1 MKSSNLSKCTKIYG
15 LILGLLLINF
25 ESHAQNG
32 NITGYVRDKIT
43 NQPLIGATIT
53 IENTSLGA
61 VTDISGFFEIENIP
75 TKTYTLTANY
85 LGYKSFS
92 KFNLIIK
99 SAGNVLVNFYLEEA
113 SEALKGVSVISS
125 PFEKYAETPL
135 SLQRL
140 SPEEIATYP
149 GGNNDVAKVVQSLP
163 GVSGAVG
170 GFRNDVIIR
179 GGAPNENVYYLD
191 GIEIP
196 NINHFSTQGSA
207 GGPVGLLNVSFI
219 EGVSLSTSA
228 FHARY
233 DNPLSGVLQFDQR
246 TGNAKK
252 FQGNIRVSAS
262 ETALTAEGPLLKKG
276 AENSNTTYIISAR
289 RSYLQFL
296 FKAIGLPILP
306 DYWDYQYKIHHKID
320 DYNEIYI
327 TGIGAIDDFSVN
339 IPDDIDAN
347 QQSTLD
353 QVPIINQTSTTVGVN
368 WKRRFQNNK
377 GFMNTSLST
386 NILNN
391 NFKQFA
397 DNESET
403 GLFFENDAKE
413 QEQKLR
419 YEITNFVKDW
429 TISTGIT
436 LQRAIYDN
444 NTRNDVD
451 NIQYNSSIDLVK
463 YGFHIQTSTQLMDKK
478 LSLAIGFRADGNDF
492 ITQKNQIFKTLSPRV
507 ALSYKLDESEKW
519 QINAT
524 VGRYNKLP
532 PYTILG
538 FRDNGN
544 TLVNKTTKYISS
556 NHFVIGIEHL
566 LNASTRISL
575 EGFYKKYDNYPV
587 SRLDGISLANKGAD
601 FEVLGN
607 EEISSIGEGKT
618 LGIELLYQQK
628 LSKNFYGILA
638 YTLFQSEFSGVDGR
652 FLPSLWDSRHLLTFT
667 GGYKFGTNWEISL
680 RHRFIGN
687 TPYIPVDESA
697 TLQFYP
703 AIILDYNRLGELKLG
718 NFNQADIRIDKKWN
732 FNKVALD
739 VYLEI
744 QNAFNQQIPQ
754 PPTYGLNRDSN
765 GAVVDPRTLI
775 VVEDDNA
782 SVLPIIGLVLDF

>member
-1 MKSSNLSKCTKIYG
+1 MNNRKK
-15 LILGLLLINF
+15 LILTLYHICLVSMLLINH
-25 ESHAQNG
+25 SINAQNG
-32 NITGYVRDKIT
+32 SIAGYVKAKTDD
-43 NQPLIGATIT
+43 QPLIGATVLL
-53 IENTSLGA
+53 ENTELGG
-61 VTDISGFFEIENIP
+61 VTDSNGYFEIENIP
-75 TKTYTLTANY
+75 TKAYTITVNF
-85 LGYKSFS
+85 LGYKALS
-92 KFNLIIK
+92 KFNIVIK
-99 SAGNVLVNFYLEEA
+99 STGNVLINFYLEEA
-113 SEALKGVSVISS
+113 SEALEGISIVSS

-140 SPEEIATYP
+140 SAEEIATYP

-228 FHARY
+228 FNARY

-246 TGNAKK
+246 IGNAKK
-252 FQGNIRVSAS
+252 FQGNLRVSAS
-262 ETALTAEGPLLKKG
+262 ETALTAEGPLFKG
-276 AENSNTTYIISAR
+276 MSEKSNTTYIASVR

-320 DYNEIYI
+320 DNNEIYI

-339 IPDDIDAN
+339 VPDDFDAN
-347 QQSTLD
+347 QQATLD
-353 QVPIINQTSTTVGVN
+353 QVPIIKQTSTTVGIN
-368 WKRRFQNNK
+368 WKRKFKNNS

-386 NILNN
+386 NLLNN
-391 NFKQFA
+391 NFQQFT
-397 DNESET
+397 DNENER
-403 GLFFENDAKE
+403 GLFFENDARE

-419 YEITNFVKDW
+419 LEATKFVGNW
-429 TISTGIT
+429 TISSG
-436 LQRAIYDN
+436 LVVQRALYDN
-444 NTRNDVD
+444 RTINNID
-451 NIQYNSSIDLVK
+451 NIAYDSSIDLLK
-463 YGFHIQTSTQLMDKK
+463 YGFHFQSSREFLDAK
-478 LSLAIGFRADGNDF
+478 LSFALGIRADANNF
-492 ITQKNQIFKTLSPRV
+492 TSQSNQLLNTLSPRL
-507 ALSYKLDESEKW
+507 ALSYKIDKREKW
-519 QINAT
+519 VLNAT
-524 VGRYNKLP
+524 VGRYHKLP
-532 PYTILG
+532 PYTMLG
-538 FRDNGN
+538 FRNN
-544 TLVNKTTKYISS
+544 QNELVNKNLKYISS
-556 NHFVIGIEHL
+556 NHYVVGIEHL
-566 LNASTRISL
+566 LNPSTRISL
-575 EGFYKKYDNYPV
+575 EGFYKKYSNYPV
-587 SRLDGISLANKGAD
+587 SQLDGISLANKGAD

-607 EEISSIGEGKT
+607 EEIISTGKGRT
-618 LGIELLYQQK
+618 YGIEILYQQK

-638 YTLFQSEFSGVDGR
+638 YTLFKSEFSGVNR
-652 FLPSLWDSRHLLTFT
+652 EFLPSLWDSRHLLTFT

-687 TPYIPVDESA
+687 TPYIPVDETA

-703 AIILDYNRLGELKLG
+703 AIILDYTRLGELKLG
-718 NFNQADIRIDKKWN
+718 NFNQADIRLDKKWN
-732 FNKVALD
+732 FKKVALD
-739 VYLEI
+739 LYLEI

-754 PPTYGLNRDSN
+754 PPTYGLNRDTN
-765 GAVVDPRTLI
+765 GNVIDPSSLV